1 MPVGWSSPA
10 ALAETPHSSQTAPSA
25 TTITQYY
32 KGKIDN
38 IYRKVMFSVQLLFM
52 QIVQSSVNL

>member
-38 IYRKVMFSVQLLFM
+38 IYRKVMFSLFM